1 MKNKWKRILV
11 LLVSCFWCFTAVA
24 QITPGSVQQFISDN
38 RLFGKAELL
47 YPSDV
52 KEFYARFN
60 YQVAWL
66 SKQKA
71 ANLNYLTVVLKLCAL
86 KGLEVN
92 DYQVGLM
99 SDLSNRLTRLQDL
112 NDSLQAEVRI
122 TDAALHF
129 YHDISY
135 GNSKPVLGYNGLKYL
150 NDCRN
155 IPALLADYISKN
167 SLPFLLT
174 HLSPSLPEISI
185 LENRLRLFHARR
197 DSTNYREMN
206 ITSRKISVINKPLLT
221 KLYLLGLIDVDN
233 ITVSDSLLKEKV
245 KEAQHQFA
253 LNADGVLGF
262 ATMKELNTPLEIRTQ
277 QLNLAINYYRWLN
290 CLIQNQ
296 PVIVVNIPAAYLK
309 VYQTNTTIL
318 EMRMVVG
325 KKSTRTPTLAST
337 VTDVVLYPYWHVPK
351 KIATKE
357 LLPQIKRDPS
367 FLDAGNYQVL
377 NMSGKIMDPYAVNWN
392 AYNQDYFPFLIRQS
406 TGCDNSLGLL
416 KLNFYNPFGVYLH
429 DTPSKNL
436 FTLNSRTF
444 SHGCMRMEKPMEL
457 GHLLLK
463 DNKMAIDTLTQKGC
477 LSNQSP
483 ITVHADVHM
492 PVVVWYNP
500 AGIDSTGRIIF
511 YKDVYE
517 KFGWKKTK

>member
-1 MKNKWKRILV
+1 MKNKWKRILA
-11 LLVSCFWCFTAVA
+11 LLVSCFWSFTAMA
-24 QITPGSVQQFISDN
+24 QITPESVQQFISDK

-60 YQVAWL
+60 YQGAWL
-66 SKQKA
+66 TKQKA
-71 ANLNYLTVVLKLCAL
+71 ANLNYLTDLLKLSIL

-99 SDLSNRLTRLQDL
+99 SDLNNKLTRLQGV
-112 NDSLQAEVRI
+112 NDSLEAELRI

-129 YHDISY
+129 YHDIAH
-135 GNSKPVLGYNGLKYL
+135 GNSKPALGYNGLKYS

-155 IPALLADYISKN
+155 IPALLADHISKN
-167 SLPFLLT
+167 TLSLLIAQ
-174 HLSPSLPEISI
+174 LSPLLPEINI
-185 LENRLRLFHARR
+185 MEYRLRLFHAR
-197 DSTNYREMN
+197 SNNNNYREMS
-206 ITSRKISVINKPLLT
+206 IISKNVSAYNKPLLT
-221 KLYLLGLIDVDN
+221 KLYLLGCIDSVN
-233 ITVSDSLLKEKV
+233 AIKSDSLLKQKV
-245 KEAQHQFA
+245 KESQRQFN
-253 LNADGVLGF
+253 LNADGVLGT
-262 ATMKELNTPLEIRTQ
+262 ATIKELNTPLAVRIQ
-277 QLNLAINYYRWLN
+277 QLSLSINHYRWLN

-337 VTDVVLYPYWHVPK
+337 VTEVILYPYWHVPK
-351 KIATKE
+351 KIATQE
-357 LLPQIKRDPS
+357 LLPLIKRNPS

-377 NMSGKIMDPYAVNWN
+377 NMSGRIIDPYAINWSV
-392 AYNQDYFPFLIRQS
+392 YSKSYFPFLIRQS

-463 DNKMAIDTLTQKGC
+463 DNKIAIDTLTQKGC
-477 LSNQSP
+477 LNNQSP

-500 AGIDSTGRIIF
+500 AGIDSTGRIMF

-517 KFGWKKTK
+517 KFGWKKAK